1 MLNAVSHYLV
11 SAHIIAQ
18 IEWMSRLIGLSA
30 GRQGARPAESFYA
43 SCFLLPAS
51 CIRIDH

>member
-30 GRQGARPAESFYA
+30 GRQGGRRNGMNGKATSSRTGTI
-43 SCFLLPAS
+43 L
-51 CIRIDH
+51 